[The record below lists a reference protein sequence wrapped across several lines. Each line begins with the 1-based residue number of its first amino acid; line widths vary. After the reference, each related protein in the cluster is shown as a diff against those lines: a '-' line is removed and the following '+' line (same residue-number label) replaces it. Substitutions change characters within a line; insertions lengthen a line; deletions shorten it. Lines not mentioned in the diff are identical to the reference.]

1 MDLKELAESL
11 GLDENEYMDM
21 LDLFF
26 ESGGSDLKKIE
37 AAVAANDAAR
47 GHEASH
53 SLKGS
58 AGSLG
63 LMHIYELASN
73 IDDKLR
79 RGILDGVDDM
89 LASLRK
95 AYDKLSASAGRDL

>member
-11 GLDENEYMDM
+11 GLDEDEYMDM

-37 AAVAANDAAR
+37 AAIAAKDAGR
-47 GHEASH
+47 GHAASH

-63 LMHIYELASN
+63 LMHIYELASS

-89 LASLRK
+89 LVSLRK
-95 AYDKLSASAGRDL
+95 AYDKLSAAAGRTL